1 MYLILVS
8 FNFLGSRYLRVPS
21 GVLCTLHVHV
31 DTRILLR
38 LVLNIT
44 IILCCIFC
52 HYFIRVY
59 DMYHVCMRL
68 VCCLWYVC
76 VTHTSNFY
84 YVFSNAIS
92 SIAFLFKNPDT
103 PALPP
108 NSIVNRFVLSPLLPT
123 AMAAIT
129 IWISTSNRNKN
140 PTQTSQPHKYL
151 FLCVLL
157 KSTKS
162 SVASNEPELF
172 LPTTLF
178 FIWSVCDAIHFSTSI
193 KD

>member
-1 MYLILVS
+1 VLNTLVHSTLSTKLVRFVYLILVS

-76 VTHTSNFY
+76 VTHTSNF
-84 YVFSNAIS
+84 
-92 SIAFLFKNPDT
+92 LFR
-103 PALPP
+103 
-108 NSIVNRFVLSPLLPT
+108 IFQCYF
-123 AMAAIT
+123 I
-129 IWISTSNRNKN
+129 
-140 PTQTSQPHKYL
+140 H
-151 FLCVLL
+151 C
-157 KSTKS
+157 
-162 SVASNEPELF
+162 
-172 LPTTLF
+172 F
-178 FIWSVCDAIHFSTSI
+178 FIQKSRYSSTAS
-193 KD
+193 